1 MKKIISLLSLSILI
15 TICLVGKVYASSMCS
30 VNLQAQATNNGEIS
44 VNVVLSNIQDEK
56 GIYGLS
62 AILQYDTGSL
72 EYLRMEEQQ
81 GWDGVS
87 YNEANGRLAITRK
100 GKEFAK
106 SNQTVFKIIFRKKV
120 ENKSN
125 VGINLTNITVT
136 NSSKDNKLVNAST
149 TINIGTN
156 NNSGSEEN
164 NNPETGNGN
173 NNSGSSSSNNNNNNS
188 NNNSGSSSSNNN
200 NNNNNRPG
208 SNSEN
213 NNNNSGNNGTNS
225 NNNNTENNNNDNPEN
240 NESDDINNNTKE
252 ENSNENNEV
261 PDNSINEEN
270 DKDANAVNGNLPN
283 TGNKANTIALVVVG
297 IALLAIIVTVLYIKI
312 RKINKMEN
320 K

>member
-164 NNPETGNGN
+164 NNPATGNGN
-173 NNSGSSSSNNNNNNS
+173 NNSGSSSSNNNNNS
-188 NNNSGSSSSNNN
+188 NNNSGSSSNN

-252 ENSNENNEV
+252 ENSNEINEV

>member
-164 NNPETGNGN
+164 NNPATGNGN
-173 NNSGSSSSNNNNNNS
+173 NNSG
-188 NNNSGSSSSNNN
+188 SSSNNN

-225 NNNNTENNNNDNPEN
+225 NNNNDNPEN

-297 IALLAIIVTVLYIKI
+297 IALLAIIVTVLYLKI

>member
-136 NSSKDNKLVNAST
+136 NSSKDNKLVNANT

-173 NNSGSSSSNNNNNNS
+173 NNSGSSNNNNNNS
-188 NNNSGSSSSNNN
+188 NNNSGSSSNNN

-225 NNNNTENNNNDNPEN
+225 NNNNDNPEN

-252 ENSNENNEV
+252 ENSNENKEV

-283 TGNKANTIALVVVG
+283 TGNKANIIALVVVG
-297 IALLAIIVTVLYIKI
+297 IALLAVIVTVLYIKI

>member
-1 MKKIISLLSLSILI
+1 MNKIISLLSLSILI

-173 NNSGSSSSNNNNNNS
+173 NNSGSSSSNNNNNN
-188 NNNSGSSSSNNN
+188 
-200 NNNNNRPG
+200 NNRPG